1 MISSIAVLLLA
12 SAALGIPSDQAVK
25 HARSVGVEPCYP
37 DSVYEVRIDQKH
49 SKFHLM
55 LLSDV
60 RRPDPHAR
68 R

>member
-1 MISSIAVLLLA
+1 MLLSIAVLLLA
-12 SAALGIPSDQAVK
+12 SAALGIPLDQTVR
-25 HARSVGVEPCYP
+25 HARSIGVEPCYP
-37 DSVYEVRIDQKH
+37 DSVYEVHIDQKH